1 MVRAPTDDAA
11 AVVLEPA
18 PAVVLEPA
26 RPPIPLVS
34 LSMLPIN
41 AIDEIDQCAKTL
53 PKASQDAD
61 AAEGGHMKSVIS
73 DRRCRCGL
81 SCSCSG
87 RTRSGDTR
95 ALAVRALALLA
106 A

>member
-18 PAVVLEPA
+18 AVVLEPA
-26 RPPIPLVS
+26 RPPMPLVS
-34 LSMLPIN
+34 FSLLPAD

-61 AAEGGHMKSVIS
+61 AAAGGHMKAVIS
-73 DRRCRCGL
+73 GRRCRCGL
-81 SCSCSG
+81 SCSFSG

-95 ALAVRALALLA
+95 ALAVRAPALLA